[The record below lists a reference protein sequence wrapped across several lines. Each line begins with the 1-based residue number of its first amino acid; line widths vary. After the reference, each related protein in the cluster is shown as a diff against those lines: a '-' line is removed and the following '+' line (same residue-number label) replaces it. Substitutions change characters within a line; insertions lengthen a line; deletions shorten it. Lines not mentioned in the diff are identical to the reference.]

1 MKKRD
6 WLIVHE
12 EPLAG
17 YTLTNILRVL
27 IQNRFRM
34 HPKYWPRFLYALIV
48 SFATAPLRII
58 EKIVYTR
65 KIKKTEVITDPLFI
79 IGHYRT
85 GSTYL
90 IKLLSL
96 DKSKGYISNME
107 AYAPNFFLAFPK
119 ITKWILDLSLPE
131 KRPMDNVLLGS
142 SEPTEEEYSIGSV
155 DKYGYFNGFIFPRNF
170 ELYSRYNSFDE
181 CPPKDLQRW
190 KKRYHFFVKKMTY
203 KYKGK
208 MIYFKN
214 PANTY
219 RIPALLEMYP
229 NAKFIHIYRN
239 PYELFASTRKW
250 FKAVLAIYALQ
261 TWNDEEIQTGLLR
274 NYREMY
280 HKLNQDSK
288 LIPKGNI
295 VDVQYEELIKK
306 PLETIERIYNDLK
319 LDGFEDYRDSI
330 QRYADS
336 QITFEVNKHIISDEI
351 IKIVNEHWNFMLEEY
366 EYEKLMP
373 KLKEKKTIMVSV
385 KEQEKLQS

>member
-1 MKKRD
+1 MKKID

-17 YTLTNILRVL
+17 YTLINILRVL

-34 HPKYWPRFLYALIV
+34 HPKYWLRFLYSLVV

-65 KIKKTEVITDPLFI
+65 KIKTTEVKVDPLFV

-96 DKSKGYISNME
+96 DNSKGYVSNME
-107 AYAPNFFLAFPK
+107 AYGPNFFLAFPK
-119 ITKWILDLSLPE
+119 ITKWILDVSLPE

-142 SEPTEEEYSIGSV
+142 TEPTEEEYSIGSV
-155 DKYGYFNGFIFPRNF
+155 DKYAYFNGFIFPRNF

-181 CPPKDLQRW
+181 CPPKDLKKW
-190 KKRYHFFVKKMTY
+190 KKRYQYFVKKMTY

-208 MIYFKN
+208 MMYFKN

-219 RIPALLEMYP
+219 RIPALLDMYP

-239 PYELFASTRKW
+239 PYELFASIQKW
-250 FKAVLAIYALQ
+250 FRTLLPIYALQ
-261 TWNDEEIQTGLLR
+261 TWNEDEIQTGLIK

-280 HKLNQDSK
+280 HKLHQDRK

-295 VDVQYEELIKK
+295 IDVNYEELIKE
-306 PLETIERIYNDLK
+306 PVQTIEKIYTEL
-319 LDGFEDYRDSI
+319 GIDYFDEYKESI
-330 QRYADS
+330 QKYADS
-336 QITFEVNKHIISDEI
+336 QVDFQVNRHIITDEI
-351 IKIVNEHWNFMLEEY
+351 IKIVNEHWNFMLEKY
-366 EYEKLMP
+366 GYEKLEP
-373 KLKEKKTIMVSV
+373 KIKEEETIVIPV
-385 KEQEKLQS
+385 REQETL